1 MTVKS
6 ISRLQQA
13 LIDLEDR
20 IVLASNR
27 KFEDREYGISEI
39 RYYRNLVSKFMD
51 YPHDVQL
58 EISLGLA
65 AMLEEIELWLN
76 ESESE

>member
-20 IVLASNR
+20 IVMASDR
-27 KFEDREYGISEI
+27 SLEDREYGISEI
-39 RYYRNLVSKFMD
+39 RYYRNLVSTFLE
-51 YPHDVQL
+51 YPQDLQL
-58 EISLGLA
+58 EISLNLA
-65 AMLEEIELWLN
+65 AMIEEVELWLN
-76 ESESE
+76 ESE